1 MPSSLTSLSSV
12 GINIQNAHTTR
23 LDPQVTAHHE
33 REVGWGKQGTT
44 RQGQAGSSARDTPTG
59 HRQAPTGHHESTHSP
74 ATAQHTHTPATLRG
88 YTHCAHIPHHHSYP
102 KDRLGSTAHASH
114 SLPHMAQPH
123 RLPTRAPNRDG
134 FSPHHGPCRDHG
146 PYRRGPSE
154 RRLTHSNH
162 KRSHSCFGPPAACRR
177 PQAEQAH
184 LAQRVREM

>member
-1 MPSSLTSLSSV
+1 MLRNSSFVQSDRLSSSV

-59 HRQAPTGHHESTHSP
+59 HQQAPTGHHESHAHARDSAAHAHDP
-74 ATAQHTHTPATLRG
+74 TLRG

-114 SLPHMAQPH
+114 SLPRMAQPH
-123 RLPTRAPNRDG
+123 RLPTRAPSRDG
-134 FSPHHGPCRDHG
+134 FSPRRGACHGRG
-146 PYRRGPSE
+146 PYHRASCRH
-154 RRLTHSNH
+154 LT
-162 KRSHSCFGPPAACRR
+162 RSGLVARHCVAPVACWR
-177 PQAEQAH
+177 H
-184 LAQRVREM
+184 